1 MIRLLR
7 NGHFA
12 LARVAFLV
20 GVSMDDRLKYFE
32 DIKRHVI
39 DDHGSGQILNP
50 KIIKKPIERIMV
62 RYKHQFNNTDV
73 LTSPLNWSKNIS
85 LQPQNEQQTK
95 WQVQSYLHHRRI
107 VWEIESYGVPSLNDL
122 MMAIFKERLQE
133 GYQVLYS
140 SAGGTVTLIY
150 ELEFHPENNRNSQ
163 FPDARENMCILQLVM
178 FPPIPVSH
186 SLLTNATQ
194 TSHLGKYHV
203 AMEIWIEP
211 KIGTCKIG
219 PEIAIGKDFLKIAN
233 DQFTKDHK
241 MIVME
246 TTFNRLKDRL
256 KKEIENERKGA
267 LMEDDREA
275 ELEQPFEVVDV
286 EDIKCVKADTFEEAF
301 TDRMDRIIKVDS
313 TFDVIFLLN
322 NSKRQVLGYSLLQN
336 PDIPSEPNK
345 GSDEVIEQLHAS
357 LKRMHEFHYDPE
369 SYSFLVRNETL
380 TSFVK
385 QQYGKTDR
393 RTESESTVVVDDD
406 YDYDSEEEQEEST
419 IVNRYFFAEISESK
433 N

>member
-140 SAGGTVTLIY
+140 SAGGTVTLI
-150 ELEFHPENNRNSQ
+150 
-163 FPDARENMCILQLVM
+163 
-178 FPPIPVSH
+178 
-186 SLLTNATQ
+186 
-194 TSHLGKYHV
+194 
-203 AMEIWIEP
+203 
-211 KIGTCKIG
+211 
-219 PEIAIGKDFLKIAN
+219 
-233 DQFTKDHK
+233 
-241 MIVME
+241 
-246 TTFNRLKDRL
+246 
-256 KKEIENERKGA
+256 
-267 LMEDDREA
+267 
-275 ELEQPFEVVDV
+275 
-286 EDIKCVKADTFEEAF
+286 
-301 TDRMDRIIKVDS
+301 
-313 TFDVIFLLN
+313 
-322 NSKRQVLGYSLLQN
+322 
-336 PDIPSEPNK
+336 
-345 GSDEVIEQLHAS
+345 
-357 LKRMHEFHYDPE
+357 
-369 SYSFLVRNETL
+369 
-380 TSFVK
+380 
-385 QQYGKTDR
+385 
-393 RTESESTVVVDDD
+393 
-406 YDYDSEEEQEEST
+406 
-419 IVNRYFFAEISESK
+419 
-433 N
+433 